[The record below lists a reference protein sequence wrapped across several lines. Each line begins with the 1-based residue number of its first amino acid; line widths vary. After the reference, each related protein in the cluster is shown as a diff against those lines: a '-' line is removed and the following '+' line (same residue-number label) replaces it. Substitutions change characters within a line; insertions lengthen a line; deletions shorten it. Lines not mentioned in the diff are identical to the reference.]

1 MENNI
6 SLANMDWE
14 DFVNAAD
21 EGVLRGF

>member
-1 MENNI
+1 M

-21 EGVLRGF
+21 EGVFRGF

>member
-1 MENNI
+1 M